1 MTVATLILLML
12 NLVLTDFTTK
22 NEVFD
27 METLSWCFF
36 GIEKTIL
43 PWCVI
48 FNLSLTIVPL
58 THYIIKYKI
67 GILSWAFVYGFVLL
81 TMMTIS
87 IRTCYVNELGLASAM
102 II

>member
-1 MTVATLILLML
+1 
-12 NLVLTDFTTK
+12 
-22 NEVFD
+22 

-58 THYIIKYKI
+58 THYIIKNKI
-67 GILSWAFVYGFVLL
+67 NKITWMVTYGFVLL
-81 TMMTIS
+81 TMLTIS

-102 II
+102 IIQTESVKKNY